1 MRKIYI
7 KPFLNGLK
15 KMYDVYEIRKD
26 FPELSLKVN
35 GKPNTFLDT
44 AASAQKPQAV
54 LDKMMNFYRTHY
66 SNVHRGSYY
75 LSEQATIEYE
85 QARTRAAAFINAEE
99 KEIVFTRSATEGINL
114 VASSWGMSNLHEG
127 DEILLSEAEHHAN
140 LVPWQVV
147 RDKTG
152 CKLKFFKINDD
163 GSYNP
168 ESFYQELNEKTKLV
182 GVTGMSNVLGT
193 VFPIKEISAAAHK
206 VGALCLVDACQAIV
220 HQPMNVK
227 DIDCDFLAFSGHKV
241 YGPTGI
247 GVLYG
252 KYEHL
257 EKMPPYQMGGDM
269 VKKVTYE
276 HTDFAEPPAR
286 FEAGTPAIA
295 QAVGLGEALCY
306 MQKLGMENIAAHEK
320 MLMDYALPKLY
331 DIKGFKM
338 IGTAPDKGGVISFAL
353 GNIHPH
359 DVAFVLDKE
368 GVAIRT
374 GHHCAEPIVNRMGY
388 TSLARASF
396 GLYTTT
402 EDIDRFVAALIKV
415 ESFF

>member
-1 MRKIYI
+1 
-7 KPFLNGLK
+7 
-15 KMYDVYEIRKD
+15 MYDVYEIKKD
-26 FPELSLKVN
+26 FPELMLNIN
-35 GKPNTFLDT
+35 GKTNVFLDT
-44 AASAQKPQAV
+44 AASAQKPKAV
-54 LDKMMNFYRTHY
+54 LDKMMQFYCTHY

-75 LSEQATIEYE
+75 LSEQATMDFE
-85 QARTRAAAFINAEE
+85 QARTQVAAFINAKE
-99 KEIVFTRSATEGINL
+99 KEIVFTRSATESINL
-114 VASSWGMSNLHEG
+114 VAATWGMQNLHEN
-127 DEILLSEAEHHAN
+127 DEILLSQAEHHAN

-147 RDKTG
+147 CNKTG
-152 CKLKFFKINDD
+152 CKLKFFKVNDD
-163 GSYNP
+163 GSYNS
-168 ESFYQELNEKTKLV
+168 ESFYRELTSKTKLV
-182 GVTGMSNVLGT
+182 GITGMSNVLGT
-193 VFPIKEISAAAHK
+193 VFPIKEITAAAHQ
-206 VGALCLVDACQAIV
+206 VGALCLVDACQSIV
-220 HQPMNVK
+220 HQPTDVK
-227 DIDCDFLAFSGHKV
+227 DINCDFLAFSGHKV

-306 MQKLGMENIAAHEK
+306 MQKLGMKNIAAHEK
-320 MLMDYALPKLY
+320 MLMNYALPKLY

-338 IGTAPDKGGVISFAL
+338 IGTAPDKGGVISFDLA
-353 GNIHPH
+353 NIHPQ
-359 DVAFVLDKE
+359 DIAFILDKE

-374 GHHCAEPIVNRMGY
+374 GHHCAQPIVNRMGY

-396 GLYTTT
+396 GLYTTP
-402 EDIDRFVAALIKV
+402 EDIDAFIKALNKV
-415 ESFF
+415 KDFFKKMEMNK